1 MNPYLWLGAGL
12 VWVASI
18 AAAGWWAYGAGQD
31 SELATKAREDRT
43 AAIATE
49 SAASAAAAAINRIEV
64 KHVTVRQQLER
75 EVIDRP
81 VYRDCRSGPDAVGL
95 FNSAIPASAAEPGPG
110 GGELPATDAAGR

>member
-1 MNPYLWLGAGL
+1 MYGVLAGGL
-12 VWVASI
+12 LWVASI
-18 AAAGWWAYGAGQD
+18 AAAGWWAYGAGKD
-31 SELATKAREDRT
+31 SELATQAREDRT

-81 VYRDCRSGPDAVGL
+81 VYRDCRSGPDAVSL
-95 FNSAIPASAAEPGPG
+95 FNSTIPGTVAEHAPG
-110 GGELPATDAAGR
+110 GGQLPAPDTAGR

>member
-12 VWVASI
+12 MWVASI

-31 SELATKAREDRT
+31 SELATQAREDRT

-81 VYRDCRSGPDAVGL
+81 VYRDCRSGPDAVSL
-95 FNSAIPASAAEPGPG
+95 FNSTIPGAASQPSAG
-110 GGELPATDAAGR
+110 GGQLPATDTAGR

>member
-1 MNPYLWLGAGL
+1 MNPYLLLGAGL
-12 VWVASI
+12 LWVASI

-31 SELATKAREDRT
+31 SELATQAREDRT

-75 EVIDRP
+75 EV
-81 VYRDCRSGPDAVGL
+81 
-95 FNSAIPASAAEPGPG
+95 PASATEPGPG